1 VVKSVGLFVL
11 SGSSVRTRIGGRPR
25 WVGQSKAMGH
35 DQFVMQLH
43 TNCRHIVF
51 DCGLSRTFLRSRP
64 SGRLHHRCISWRP
77 DGSRVRRLVKLAQK
91 HVCWPRDSSRR
102 PPDDTHRPS
111 LSHAAPLSGSDEN
124 VRRPGLRR
132 TGLCQSQGRLPPAY
146 PAGGVAI
153 FAKEGRV
160 YK

>member
-91 HVCWPRDSSRR
+91 HVCWPRDSSR
-102 PPDDTHRPS
+102 
-111 LSHAAPLSGSDEN
+111 PLYQALTKTSEGLAYAEQVYAKARAGYHPLTQQAGWRSS
-124 VRRPGLRR
+124 LRR
-132 TGLCQSQGRLPPAY
+132 AESTSRLFVMRRRSNKY
-146 PAGGVAI
+146 VD
-153 FAKEGRV
+153 
-160 YK
+160 